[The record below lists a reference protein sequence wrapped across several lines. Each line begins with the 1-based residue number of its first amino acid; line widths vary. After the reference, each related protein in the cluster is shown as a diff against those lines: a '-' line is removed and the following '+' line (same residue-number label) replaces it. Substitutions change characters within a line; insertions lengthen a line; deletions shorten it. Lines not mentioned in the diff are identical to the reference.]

1 MKLVTFQ
8 KKGEARLGIVCDKW
22 IVDAQDALRHF
33 HKKDPVPLVSA
44 DTADLRAFLATG
56 RRGLAVLK
64 KIEVLARALSQDK
77 RAMSVI
83 ASPTAKTKLLAPIL
97 NPQKIICIGQ
107 NYRDHCLEQNA
118 PIPERPIIF
127 TKFQTCLNGHN
138 APIVKPAATQQ
149 LDFEAE
155 LAFVIAKRGKL
166 IREEDAMAHVAGYM
180 IFHDVTARDI
190 QYGDKQWV
198 RGKSLDTSAP
208 CGPWL
213 VTKDEIPDPHNLRV
227 QLWLNGGL
235 MQNSSTS
242 QFIFSIPHIVSFLS
256 KTITLEVG
264 DIIST
269 GTPPGVGVF
278 RKPPIFMKAGDR
290 VAIEIEGLGRLEN
303 QIVNERKSGRAALA
317 GF

>member
-8 KKGEARLGIVCDKW
+8 KKGEPRLGIVSGEW
-22 IVDAQDALRHF
+22 VVDAQEALRF
-33 HKKDPVPLVSA
+33 FRRKTVATLPTS

-56 RRGLAVLK
+56 RRGLLALK
-64 KIEVLARALSQDK
+64 KVEVLARALAQDK
-77 RAMSVI
+77 RAMAAI
-83 ASPTAKTKLLAPIL
+83 AMPLAKTKFLAPIL
-97 NPQKIICIGQ
+97 NPQKIICVGQ

-138 APIVKPAATQQ
+138 APILKPAATQQ

-155 LAFVIAKRGKL
+155 LAFVIGKRGKL
-166 IREEDAMAHVAGYM
+166 IAEEKAMEHVAGYM

-208 CGPWL
+208 CGPWF
-213 VTKDEIPDPHNLRV
+213 VTKDEIADPHNLRV
-227 QLWLNGGL
+227 QLWLNGEL
-235 MQNSSTS
+235 MQDSNTS

-256 KTITLEVG
+256 RTITLEVG

-303 QIVNERKSGRAALA
+303 PIVNE
-317 GF
+317 

>member
-1 MKLVTFQ
+1 MKLVTFR
-8 KKGEARLGIVCDKW
+8 KRGEPRLGVVCGDW
-22 IVDAQDALRHF
+22 VVDAQEALKFFRR
-33 HKKDPVPLVSA
+33 KKVGALLSS

-56 RRGLAVLK
+56 RRGLAALK

-77 RAMSVI
+77 RAMTVI
-83 ASPTAKTKLLAPIL
+83 ASPIAKTKFLAPIL

-138 APIVKPAATQQ
+138 APILKPAATQQ

-155 LAFVIAKRGKL
+155 LAFVIGKRGKL

-198 RGKSLDTSAP
+198 RGKSCDTFAP

-227 QLWLNGGL
+227 QLWLNGET
-235 MQNSSTS
+235 MQHSNTS
-242 QFIFSIPHIVSFLS
+242 QFIFSIPHIINFLS
-256 KTITLEVG
+256 RTITLEVG

-290 VAIEIEGLGRLEN
+290 VAIEIQGLGRLEN
-303 QIVNERKSGRAALA
+303 SIVDEPASP
-317 GF
+317 

>member
-8 KKGEARLGIVCDKW
+8 KKGEPRLGIVSGEW
-22 IVDAQDALRHF
+22 VVDAREALRCF
-33 HKKDPVPLVSA
+33 RRKIVATLPTS

-56 RRGLAVLK
+56 RRGLLALK
-64 KIEVLARALSQDK
+64 KVEALVPTLARDK
-77 RAMSVI
+77 RAMAAI
-83 ASPTAKTKLLAPIL
+83 AMPLAQTKFLAPIL
-97 NPQKIICIGQ
+97 NPQKIICVGQ

-127 TKFQTCLNGHN
+127 TKFQNCLNGHN
-138 APIVKPAATQQ
+138 APILKPAATQQ

-155 LAFVIAKRGKL
+155 LAFVIGKRGKL
-166 IREEDAMAHVAGYM
+166 IAEEKAMEHVAGYM

-198 RGKSLDTSAP
+198 RGKSCDTFAP
-208 CGPWL
+208 CGPWF

-227 QLWLNGGL
+227 QLWLNGAL
-235 MQNSSTS
+235 MQNSNTS
-242 QFIFSIPHIVSFLS
+242 QFIFSIPHMVSFLS
-256 KTITLEVG
+256 RTITLEVG

-303 QIVNERKSGRAALA
+303 PIVNE
-317 GF
+317 